1 MAHSKEETFVP
12 HTGCHI
18 LIEFAEH
25 SDDDGEQISFYP
37 HGWDNVGTQC
47 SGQHITLVPGYK
59 DVSKPSSEFGVQKHL
74 VQQVSYCPPHSS
86 Y

>member
-1 MAHSKEETFVP
+1 MQSACRKRICFVAHSKEETFVP

-37 HGWDNVGTQC
+37 HGWDNVDTQC
-47 SGQHITLVPGYK
+47 SGQQRSHHTCTWI
-59 DVSKPSSEFGVQKHL
+59 QRC
-74 VQQVSYCPPHSS
+74 QQTFK
-86 Y
+86 